1 MITKD
6 YQTFKKFGLKTNII
20 KIKQGL
26 RNKNQ
31 LNSMFCMCPSLNLV
45 IVDAVKETAKIF
57 KFENSFQPKKSN

>member
-20 KIKQGL
+20 KIIKQGL

-31 LNSMFCMCPSLNLV
+31 LNSMFCMCHSLNLV
-45 IVDAVKETAKIF
+45 IVDAVKETEKIF
-57 KFENSFQPKKSN
+57 KFENSFKTKKK